1 MTSFQMHSKNKQK
14 QEKKMTNRKFVDGF
28 ELRTELAKLMPN
40 YKIGVDGDGQLVIY
54 TNLIETTFDNY
65 VEMESK

>member
-1 MTSFQMHSKNKQK
+1 MA
-14 QEKKMTNRKFVDGF
+14 NRKFVDGF